1 MKPKQIFRQNSKER
15 FEDAKILGGDPN
27 GIINFNQTNHQWATS
42 LYKKMCARTW
52 FPGQINIAKD
62 VLNYSSLTQDEKRT
76 YKLVLSQLITNDS
89 IQTNQLMDRINSYIT
104 SPVVNACIAR
114 QTFEESQHCYIEGTE
129 ILTSKGFKDFR
140 NISYSDRIANYCG
153 DGSVYFNYP
162 KNIIK
167 SHFDGKMVSFE
178 MQNYQQIVT
187 PNHRVVKQV
196 PIYDTVRTYKQ
207 LPGTI
212 LLEEADKT
220 SVHNYDLPVAGYNIG
235 YNVIFTPLEALAVAY
250 QAYGALVNG
259 KVKPTRYGYCYKYA
273 FKRKDKISR
282 MKYLL
287 YLTKLKHTIT
297 TNSSGYTFF
306 YIWSPMK
313 FDKNFDWV
321 TIEDKHIYWMYNF
334 LNELKY
340 WDGSFR
346 LDHQLRSKGYGSIL
360 YTNSNRMAVNKV
372 VAIAALC
379 GCQTGAY
386 KIDPETT
393 KGTNK
398 VDAWQVYIIFGKDTK
413 TGREIKKSFIDYTG
427 DVYCVTSDTGII
439 ICRYNDT
446 VFVSGNSESYSIM
459 AEDIVKD
466 TEEIYHLHQ
475 LDEELARKNKSVED
489 MYEYVFSQ
497 KVQEETDEYVT
508 VKKPSKE
515 DILMAFVA
523 NQILEELVFP
533 GGFAALL
540 SLENKMP
547 GTTENINEILKD
559 ESLSHV
565 PLFMLIFRTAI
576 KEEYDG
582 VIPESVVTRAT
593 DLIKKMTEAEKRW
606 TKYATKG
613 LLGFTDASIDIFVE
627 GRANSVCSNLG
638 LPLIYPKND
647 NNPLEKLL
655 KKSLR
660 GGEMESRSNFFEVN
674 SVEYTKGALQVN
686 DEWDIT

>member
-1 MKPKQIFRQNSKER
+1 MKQKQIFRQNSKER

-27 GIINFNQTNHQWATS
+27 GIINFNQSNHQWATS

-62 VLNYSSLTQDEKRT
+62 VLNYSSLTDEEKRT

-129 ILTSKGFKDFR
+129 ILTSEGFKDFR
-140 NISYSDRIANYCG
+140 NISYSNKIANYCSN
-153 DGSVYFNYP
+153 GSVYFDYP

-167 SHFDGKMVSFE
+167 SQFDGKMVSFK

-187 PNHRVVKQV
+187 PNHRIVKKV
-196 PIYDTVRTYKQ
+196 PMYNTIITYKQ
-207 LPGTI
+207 LPGTVI
-212 LLEEADKT
+212 LEEADKT
-220 SVHNYDLPVAGYNIG
+220 NVRDYDLPVAGYNIG
-235 YNVIFTPLEALAVAY
+235 YNKLFTPLEALAIAY
-250 QAYGALVNG
+250 QACGTLVNG
-259 KVKPTRYGYCYKYA
+259 KVKSTKLGYYYYKYA

-287 YLTKLKHTIT
+287 SLAKLKYTIT
-297 TNSSGYTFF
+297 TNSNGYTFF

-321 TIEDKHIYWMYNF
+321 TIEDKHKHWMLNF

-340 WDGSFR
+340 WDVR
-346 LDHQLRSKGYGSIL
+346 LNNQLISKDYESML
-360 YTNSNRMAVNKV
+360 YTNSNRMAVDKV
-372 VAIAALC
+372 VAIASLC
-379 GCQTGAY
+379 GCQTEVY

-398 VDAWQVYIIFGKDTK
+398 VDKWRVHTIFGKDKK
-413 TGREIKKSFIDYTG
+413 TGREIKKMFIDYTG
-427 DVYCVTSDTGII
+427 NVYCVTSNTGMI

-466 TEEIYHLHQ
+466 TEEIYHLHEV
-475 LDEELARKNKSVED
+475 DSELRIKNQSVED
-489 MYEYVFSQ
+489 MYEAVFAQ
-497 KVQEETDEYVT
+497 KVKEETDEYIT
-508 VKKPSKE
+508 IKKPSKE

-565 PLFMLIFRTAI
+565 PLFMQIFRTAI
-576 KEEYDG
+576 KEDYEG
-582 VIPESVVTRAT
+582 VIPEAVVTRAT
-593 DLIKKMTEAEKRW
+593 ELIKKMTEAEKRW

-613 LLGFTDASIDIFVE
+613 LLGFTDSSIDVFVE
-627 GRANSVCSNLG
+627 GRANSVCTNLG
-638 LPLIYPKND
+638 LPLIYPNND

-674 SVEYTKGALQVN
+674 SVEYTKGSLQVN
-686 DEWDIT
+686 DEWDIS